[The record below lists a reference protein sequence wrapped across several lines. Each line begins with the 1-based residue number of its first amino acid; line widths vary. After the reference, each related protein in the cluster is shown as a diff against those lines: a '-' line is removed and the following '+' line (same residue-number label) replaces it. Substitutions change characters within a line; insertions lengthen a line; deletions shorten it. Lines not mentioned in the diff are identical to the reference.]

1 MEILTYPV
9 PRKVRGSTGRN
20 LDVVFGGGR
29 RMFSPSWVPDLET
42 GQPGLR
48 GDIDLIAEWRAD
60 KVNYLDNALPSL

>member
-1 MEILTYPV
+1 M
-9 PRKVRGSTGRN
+9 
-20 LDVVFGGGR
+20 VFGGGR

-60 KVNYLDNALPSL
+60 KVNHLDNSLPWSHPLYDFDPFRC